1 MKPGSFS
8 RPDAAA
14 YLCSFPKSGR
24 TWLRFM
30 LANVLATHYGLP
42 VELDL
47 HTFFTVIPNDEGHPD
62 RGWPA
67 YRFGDQIPCVAAS
80 HQPYDQEVHGGRP
93 VVFLLR
99 DPRDVLVS
107 FWLHQSRQ
115 FRRFSGDLSSF
126 IRHEAYGIGFLLGY
140 LQSWQE
146 VTLARRTLVMTY
158 EELHADAPA
167 ALRAVCAFL
176 EIPASEQEISA
187 AVVSGSFQ
195 RMQALERRGG
205 IAGHRYD
212 RSDESALRVRRG
224 LVRGYQ
230 EHLCAADEMYIGS
243 AIDSAATGV
252 QLMLARTGYRARQR
266 Y

>member
-1 MKPGSFS
+1 MKFDSFS
-8 RPDAAA
+8 RPAAAA
-14 YLCSFPKSGR
+14 YICSFPKSGR

-30 LANVLATHYGLP
+30 LSHILVSHYGLP
-42 VELDL
+42 VQLDF
-47 HTFFTVIPNDEGHPD
+47 HTFFTVIPNDEGHPE
-62 RGWPA
+62 REWPA
-67 YRFGDQIPCVAAS
+67 YRFGNQIPCVAAS
-80 HQPYDQEVHGGRP
+80 HGAYDQEIHGGRP

-115 FRRFSGDLSSF
+115 FKRFSGDLSSF
-126 IRHEAYGIGFLLGY
+126 IRHEKYGIHFLLGY
-140 LQSWQE
+140 LESWADA
-146 VTLARRTLVMTY
+146 TLARRTLVTTY
-158 EELHADAPA
+158 EDLHADALT
-167 ALRAVCAFL
+167 ALRAVCVFL

-187 AVVSGSFQ
+187 AAASGSFD
-195 RMQALERRGG
+195 RMQALELRGG

-243 AIDSAATGV
+243 VIEGAATGV
-252 QLMLARTGYRARQR
+252 QAMLERTGYRAR
-266 Y
+266 